1 MSSIDDLEESEGQSS
16 PLRWFDSIS
25 LKNLVEVGGKNASIG
40 VLSALLAADGGSVL
54 AGFALAA
61 HAYRSGLMR
70 RGLAT
75 VASLRLQFLPSLIC
89 VKSDSPL
96 LRDALRPFWQ

>member
-1 MSSIDDLEESEGQSS
+1 MDGQSS
-16 PLRWFDSIS
+16 PFRWFDSIS
-25 LKNLVEVGGKNASIG
+25 LKNLAEVGSKNASIG

-70 RGLAT
+70 RGLA
-75 VASLRLQFLPSLIC
+75 RLIHDGADLEVEEI
-89 VKSDSPL
+89 
-96 LRDALRPFWQ
+96 A

>member
-1 MSSIDDLEESEGQSS
+1 MISGNSMAKALYV
-16 PLRWFDSIS
+16 RWFDSIR
-25 LKNLVEVGGKNASIG
+25 LKDLPEVGGKNASISK
-40 VLSALLAADGGSVL
+40 LSALLTAGSGGVL

-75 VASLRLQFLPSLIC
+75 GASLRFQFLPSLIW

-96 LRDALRPFWQ
+96 LRDALRPF